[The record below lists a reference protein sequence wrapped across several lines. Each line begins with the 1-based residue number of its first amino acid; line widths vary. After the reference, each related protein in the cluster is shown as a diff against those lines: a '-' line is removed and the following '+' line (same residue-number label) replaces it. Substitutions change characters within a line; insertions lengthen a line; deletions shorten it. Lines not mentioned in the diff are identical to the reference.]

1 MIKLKDLKPN
11 QKNPRFIRDSKFIQL
26 KESIDGFPKGLKY
39 RPIIVNEDNV
49 IIGGN
54 MRHKALVELGYKEI
68 PEEWVMMEDEF
79 TEEERRRFVI
89 VDNLGFGEWDYDMLG
104 NEWDT
109 EELGTWGMD
118 VWQPQEEDSFEP
130 NFNPE
135 STYSDVTAEEI
146 EKQAQKLAIQMLK
159 EKQGKDVI
167 CPSCLHEFQLHE

>member
-39 RPIIVNEDNV
+39 RPIIIDEDNV